1 VTESTPSGRRRR
13 VAVVFGGRSAEHEV
27 SVISARSVVAAL
39 DPDRYDVMLIGI
51 DKGGRWHLV
60 PELPAKRDPSAL
72 AAVGVEE
79 GREVSLSRRP
89 GTPGVVDDG
98 GAVEELDV
106 VFPVLH
112 GPFGEDGT
120 IQGMLE
126 LAGVPYVGAGVLA
139 SAVGMDKAVQKVL
152 FVAAGLPVVP
162 HEVVQDREW
171 QEDPEAVEARAHDLG
186 LPLFVKPATLGSSV
200 GITKVKRAEDLSAA
214 IDEALSHGRKAL
226 LERSMDGYREIECAV
241 LGNDD
246 PVASLPGEIV
256 PDAEWYDYRAKYLEE
271 GTTLEVPADLP
282 GEVVERIQR
291 MAVTAFQ
298 AIDCAGMARVDFFY
312 RGPDDVVVNE
322 INTIPGFTSVSMYP
336 RMWEASGLTYGELV
350 DRLVELAV
358 ERSETERSRRPGPG

>member
-1 VTESTPSGRRRR
+1 

-51 DKGGRWHLV
+51 DKEGRWHLV

-72 AAVGVEE
+72 PAVGVEE
-79 GREVSLSRRP
+79 GREVSLSRQP
-89 GTPGVVDDG
+89 GTPGVVDDE
-98 GAVEELDV
+98 GAIQELDV
-106 VFPVLH
+106 VFPILH

-139 SAVGMDKAVQKVL
+139 SALGMDKAVQKVL

-162 HEVVQDREW
+162 HEVVHEREW
-171 QEDPEAVEARAHDLG
+171 REDPEAVEARAQDLG
-186 LPLFVKPATLGSSV
+186 LPLFAKPASLGSSV
-200 GITKVKRAEDLSAA
+200 GITKVKRAEDLPGA

-256 PDAEWYDYRAKYLEE
+256 PDTEWYDYRAKYLEE
-271 GTTLEVPADLP
+271 GTTLHVPADLP
-282 GEVVERIQR
+282 PEVVERIQR
-291 MAVTAFQ
+291 MAVAAFQ

-312 RGPDDVVVNE
+312 REPDEVVLNE
-322 INTIPGFTSVSMYP
+322 INTIPGFTTVSMYP
-336 RMWEASGLTYGELV
+336 KMWEASGLSYGELV

-358 ERSETERSRRPGPG
+358 ERSEAERSRRPGPA